1 MTTKEKTNYKELPVE
16 EAITLAV
23 KECFKDCKGVKDVK
37 VIRNTLDLL
46 QVKVINDDMQ
56 DMLFDVTAWTSK
68 NEHEPYQRYFIAKAY
83 RLSVDKIQV
92 KHDLYTFER
101 IDGSMGYYVLEFKKY
116 VENEF
121 ENHYTFKNLEYDY
134 IFREHEVQGV

>member
-1 MTTKEKTNYKELPVE
+1 MTTKEVNYNELSTE

-46 QVKVINDDMQ
+46 QIKVINDDMQ

-101 IDGSMGYYVLEFKKY
+101 IDGSMGYYLLEFKKY

-121 ENHYTFKNLEYDY
+121 ENPYTFKKLEYDY

>member
-1 MTTKEKTNYKELPVE
+1 MTKKEVNYNELPVE

-46 QVKVINDDMQ
+46 QIKVINDDMQ

-101 IDGSMGYYVLEFKKY
+101 IDGSMGYYLLEFKKY

-121 ENHYTFKNLEYDY
+121 ENPYTFKKLEYEY

>member
-1 MTTKEKTNYKELPVE
+1 MTTKEVNYNELPVE

-101 IDGSMGYYVLEFKKY
+101 IDGSMGYYLLEFKKY

-121 ENHYTFKNLEYDY
+121 ENPYTFKKLEYEY

>member
-1 MTTKEKTNYKELPVE
+1 MTTKEKTNYNELPVE

-46 QVKVINDDMQ
+46 QIKVINDDMQ

-101 IDGSMGYYVLEFKKY
+101 IDGSMGYYLLEFRDY
-116 VENEF
+116 INNESENP
-121 ENHYTFKNLEYDY
+121 YTFKKLEYEY

>member
-1 MTTKEKTNYKELPVE
+1 MTTKEKTNYNELPVE

-23 KECFKDCKGVKDVK
+23 KECFKDCKGLKDVK
-37 VIRNTLDLL
+37 VTRNTLDLL
-46 QVKVINDDMQ
+46 QIKVINDDIQ

-101 IDGSMGYYVLEFKKY
+101 IDGSMGYYLLEFKKY

-121 ENHYTFKNLEYDY
+121 ENPYTFKKLEYEY
-134 IFREHEVQGV
+134 IFREHEVQ

>member
-1 MTTKEKTNYKELPVE
+1 MTKKEKTNYNELPVE

-46 QVKVINDDMQ
+46 QIKVINDDMQ

-101 IDGSMGYYVLEFKKY
+101 IDGSMGYYLLEFKKY

-121 ENHYTFKNLEYDY
+121 ENPYTFKKLEYEY

>member
-1 MTTKEKTNYKELPVE
+1 MTTKEVNYNELPVE

-46 QVKVINDDMQ
+46 QIKVINDDMQ

-101 IDGSMGYYVLEFKKY
+101 IDGSMGYYLLEFKKY

-121 ENHYTFKNLEYDY
+121 ENPYTFKKLEYEY

>member
-121 ENHYTFKNLEYDY
+121 ENPYTFKKLEYEY
-134 IFREHEVQGV
+134 RFREHEVQGV

>member
-1 MTTKEKTNYKELPVE
+1 MTTKQVNYNELPVE
-16 EAITLAV
+16 EVITLAV

-46 QVKVINDDMQ
+46 QIKVINDDMQ

-68 NEHEPYQRYFIAKAY
+68 NEHEPYQRYFIAKAN

-92 KHDLYTFER
+92 KHD
-101 IDGSMGYYVLEFKKY
+101 
-116 VENEF
+116 
-121 ENHYTFKNLEYDY
+121 
-134 IFREHEVQGV
+134 

>member
-1 MTTKEKTNYKELPVE
+1 MTTKEKTNYNELPVE

-46 QVKVINDDMQ
+46 QVKVINDDMP

-92 KHDLYTFER
+92 KHDLYAFER
-101 IDGSMGYYVLEFKKY
+101 IDGSMGYYLLEFKKY
-116 VENEF
+116 VENKF
-121 ENHYTFKNLEYDY
+121 KNPYTFKKLEYEY

>member
-1 MTTKEKTNYKELPVE
+1 MTKKEKTNYNELSTE
-16 EAITLAV
+16 EAITIAV
-23 KECFKDCKGVKDVK
+23 KERFKDCKGVKDVK

-46 QVKVINDDMQ
+46 QIKVINDDMQ
-56 DMLFDVTAWTSK
+56 DMLFDITAWTSK

-101 IDGSMGYYVLEFKKY
+101 IDGSMGYYLLEFKKY

-121 ENHYTFKNLEYDY
+121 ENPYTFKKLEYEY

>member
-1 MTTKEKTNYKELPVE
+1 MTTKEKTNYNELPVE

-46 QVKVINDDMQ
+46 QIKVINDDMQ

-68 NEHEPYQRYFIAKAY
+68 SEHERYQRYFIAKAY

-121 ENHYTFKNLEYDY
+121 ENPYTFKKLEYEY

>member
-1 MTTKEKTNYKELPVE
+1 MTTKEKTNYNELPVE

-46 QVKVINDDMQ
+46 QIKVINDDMQ

-101 IDGSMGYYVLEFKKY
+101 IDGSMGYYLLEFKKY

-121 ENHYTFKNLEYDY
+121 ENPYTFKKLEYEY
-134 IFREHEVQGV
+134 IFREHEVQVV

>member
-1 MTTKEKTNYKELPVE
+1 MTTETNYKELSQE
-16 EAITLAV
+16 EQLILAV
-23 KECFKDCKGVKDVK
+23 KECFKKCKEVKDVK
-37 VIRNTLDLL
+37 IIRNTSDLI
-46 QVKVINDDMQ
+46 QIKVINDDMQ

-68 NEHEPYQRYFIAKAY
+68 NEHEPYQMYFIAKAY

-101 IDGSMGYYVLEFKKY
+101 IDGSMGYYLLEFKKY

-121 ENHYTFKNLEYDY
+121 ENPYTFKKLEYEY